1 MHQGPLNRRRFL
13 AISATALATTSLLGQ
28 VAGGEPASVQPTVED
43 GLAWYD
49 VTQWGVEGRG
59 WTETRRYF
67 DRLPAKAE
75 GVVRA
80 PVWSLSRHSAGMC
93 VRFAT
98 DAAEIHARYTLLS
111 SSLGMP
117 HMPPTGV
124 SGLDLY
130 AQDDEGT
137 WRWVAVSRPRAQTVK
152 AKLVSEIRPGR
163 RAYMAY
169 LPLYNGVESMA
180 IGVPPDAAFEPL
192 PPRTAK
198 PIVYYGTSIAHG
210 ACASR
215 PGMAFPAILGRRLD
229 RPVVNL
235 GFSGNGRM
243 DWEVVELMAE
253 LDAAVY
259 CIDCL
264 PNMEGPQVAERAE
277 PLVRTLREGQPAAP
291 IVLIEDRTY
300 ANTWLLPDRR
310 QRHTASRAA
319 LRAAYEKLRS
329 EGVEGLYYIE
339 GEHLLGDDDEATT
352 DSSHPSDLGM
362 MRMADALE
370 PVLRAIIAGQWCCE
384 ISQ

>member
-1 MHQGPLNRRRFL
+1 MHLLEERLDRRRFL
-13 AISATALATTSLLGQ
+13 AFSALGLAATTLAGRTRGQ
-28 VAGGEPASVQPTVED
+28 QPASVEPKLED

-49 VTQWGVEGRG
+49 VRQWGVEGRG
-59 WTETRRYF
+59 WSQTRRYF

-93 VRFAT
+93 VRFRT
-98 DAAEIHARYTLLS
+98 DAAEIHARYELLS
-111 SSLGMP
+111 ASLGMS

-130 AQDDEGT
+130 AQDDEGR
-137 WRWVAVSRPRAQTVK
+137 WRWLGVSRPSAKTVK
-152 AKLVSEIRPGR
+152 AKLASEIRPGR

-169 LPLYNGVESMA
+169 LPLYNGVESLE
-180 IGVPPDAAFEPL
+180 IGVPADAAFEPL
-192 PPRTAK
+192 APRTDK

-229 RPVVNL
+229 RPVINL

-243 DWEVVELMAE
+243 DPEVVDLMAE

-264 PNMEGPQVAERAE
+264 PNMQGPQVAERTE
-277 PLVRTLREGQPAAP
+277 PLVRTLRRARPSAP

-310 QRHTASRAA
+310 ERHKAARAA
-319 LRAAYEKLRS
+319 LKAAYEKLQA
-329 EGVEGLYYIE
+329 EGVEGLYYVE
-339 GEHLLGDDDEATT
+339 GERLLGDDDEATT

-370 PVLRAIIAGQWCCE
+370 PVLRPILADK
-384 ISQ
+384 